1 MITTED
7 MAMVIAGYLRDFG
20 LPIYTKGHIPFED
33 GPLGEGR
40 ITITPKE
47 DSDGKIFDKCFCE
60 VNFLLPDVQQEADI
74 ALDDIERDAY
84 ELFKNGMSDTYEGQW
99 YCISYSRRSRE
110 QDEKLKSHYVH
121 IQLLFEILNT
131 L

>member
-7 MAMVIAGYLRDFG
+7 MAAIIAQHLGAFNMPVYV
-20 LPIYTKGHIPFED
+20 KGHIPFSDIPE
-33 GPLGEGR
+33 EGR
-40 ITITPKE
+40 ITITPKD

-60 VNFLLPDVQQEADI
+60 VNFILPDVNQEANY
-74 ALDDIERDAY
+74 ALDDIERMAY
-84 ELFKNGMSDTYEGQW
+84 DTFKDGYSDTYGGEW
-99 YCISYSRRSRE
+99 YAISYSRRSRE

>member
-7 MAMVIAGYLRDFG
+7 MAMAIASHLGAFNM
-20 LPIYTKGHIPFED
+20 PIYVKGHIPFSEI
-33 GPLGEGR
+33 PSEGR

-47 DSDGKIFDKCFCE
+47 DSEGRIFDKCFCE
-60 VNFLLPDVQQEADI
+60 VNFILPDVNNEADI

-84 ELFKNGMSDTYEGQW
+84 ALFKDGYSDLINGQW
-99 YCISYSRRSRE
+99 YHISYSRRSRE
-110 QDEKLKSHYVH
+110 RDEQLKSHYVH
-121 IQLLFEILNT
+121 IQLLFETLNT

>member
-7 MAMVIAGYLRDFG
+7 MAVLISQKVESFG
-20 LPIYTKGHIPFED
+20 MPIFIKGHIPFSD
-33 GPLGEGR
+33 IPQEGR

-47 DSDGKIFDKCFCE
+47 DSEGSIFDKCFIE
-60 VNFLLPDVQQEADI
+60 VNFILPDVNNEADFN
-74 ALDDIERDAY
+74 LDAIERDAY
-84 ELFKNGMSDTYEGQW
+84 ELFKDGFADEYEGQH
-99 YCISYSRRSRE
+99 YVVSYSRRSRE
-110 QDEKLKSHYVH
+110 RDEQLKSHYVH